1 MRYWDTTIDRDIDMA
16 LDEMWKEEQAR
27 RAQEEAEYQALQ
39 SIHNISN
46 PMALYGAI

>member
-16 LDEMWKEEQAR
+16 LDEMFREEQAH
-27 RAQEEAEYQALQ
+27 RAEEERAHNALI
-39 SIHNISN
+39 SKVNISN